1 MERLLKSKIF
11 IFILIIYITYNSGSM
26 ISTTNG
32 VGIILDLLF
41 ALIFSIKVFKI
52 ILKDSLKLI
61 HYSLIGTIFFVLI
74 TFSLYGFSPIGA
86 YLGIIFKSIVSVGIV
101 FTYKFRDM
109 ANFYKKYISILAI
122 VSLIGYFLVTPGII
136 KLDFTLINNINE
148 VPYNV
153 SFIFFNL
160 SWTPD
165 RNIGIFWEPG
175 IFATYL
181 IVALIF
187 EISLNEKNK
196 ISPLRVLLY
205 VVTIITTKSSAGYGL
220 LLLVMLLFA
229 MEFANNSKNKKMR
242 FLLNYLIVTPFLLII
257 LFYPVIFSI
266 LGFDNNETL
275 IKLMP
280 NMIFSQSRFLA
291 VQHNLNVFFKM
302 PVFGVGFSSAV
313 ELVEYVSDT
322 SSSTFLLSV
331 FGLPGILYTVLWI
344 YSILKCTKFQKNV
357 SVLMLIMVVLIINK
371 EPHYIMLFSWILLYY
386 LILDVSYTAG
396 KLELEVNK

>member
-229 MEFANNSKNKKMR
+229 MEFANNSKNKKDEI
-242 FLLNYLIVTPFLLII
+242 FIELLNCYTFFTNDFILSCH
-257 LFYPVIFSI
+257 LFYLRV
-266 LGFDNNETL
+266 
-275 IKLMP
+275 
-280 NMIFSQSRFLA
+280 R
-291 VQHNLNVFFKM
+291 
-302 PVFGVGFSSAV
+302 
-313 ELVEYVSDT
+313 
-322 SSSTFLLSV
+322 
-331 FGLPGILYTVLWI
+331 
-344 YSILKCTKFQKNV
+344 
-357 SVLMLIMVVLIINK
+357 
-371 EPHYIMLFSWILLYY
+371 
-386 LILDVSYTAG
+386 
-396 KLELEVNK
+396 